1 MAESY
6 GNFRERSETT
16 IWNSLNRLL
25 IIFLVMIVAAGMV
38 AFFMPQLAHGRT
50 RQAEID
56 ALREKVD
63 QQKALLA
70 RQTRELRL
78 LQTSPE
84 YVEIFARDRLDM
96 MKEGETVF
104 RVDAERK

>member
-1 MAESY
+1 M
-6 GNFRERSETT
+6 
-16 IWNSLNRLL
+16 I
-25 IIFLVMIVAAGMV
+25 LVVGMV
-38 AFFMPQLAHGRT
+38 AFIMPDLARRRT
-50 RQAEID
+50 DRGDNEL
-56 ALREKVD
+56 LREKVD
-63 QQKALLA
+63 QQKLVLA

-104 RVDAERK
+104 RVDAETK